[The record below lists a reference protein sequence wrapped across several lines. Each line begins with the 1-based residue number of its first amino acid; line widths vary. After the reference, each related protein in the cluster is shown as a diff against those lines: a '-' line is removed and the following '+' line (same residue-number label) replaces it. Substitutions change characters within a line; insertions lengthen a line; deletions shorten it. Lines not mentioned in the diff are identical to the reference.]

1 MWQHRQLLGE
11 GFQLE
16 INSNCLFWCNLLQ
29 LTSHLL
35 NLPLSVT
42 ECVGFFPSNL
52 LTEFSA
58 DIFTN
63 NDMFDIENDLPDDLL
78 TGSSSWSTVTDTPT
92 SKPPATGP
100 GPGGLQNGAMD
111 QDGSLQQR
119 PMVTQQQLQHHLMQQ
134 VKVTLCQFYF
144 QL

>member
-1 MWQHRQLLGE
+1 MSKQL
-11 GFQLE
+11 
-16 INSNCLFWCNLLQ
+16 ITCNITVIELVNHLYYIGLLW
-29 LTSHLL
+29 
-35 NLPLSVT
+35 
-42 ECVGFFPSNL
+42 FFPSNF

-78 TGSSSWSTVTDTPT
+78 TGSSSWSTVTDTPS

-111 QDGSLQQR
+111 QDGSMQQR

-134 VKVTLCQFYF
+134 VSVNRIGSKVTPCYF
-144 QL
+144 KYCNMWNTVHL

>member
-1 MWQHRQLLGE
+1 MW
-11 GFQLE
+11 
-16 INSNCLFWCNLLQ
+16 
-29 LTSHLL
+29 
-35 NLPLSVT
+35 
-42 ECVGFFPSNL
+42 GFFSSNS

-78 TGSSSWSTVTDTPT
+78 TGSSSWSTVTDTPS

-134 VKVTLCQFYF
+134 VSVNSIGSKVTLC
-144 QL
+144 